1 MTTPHRYQLLRPKRP
16 WARALPALAAT
27 AALIAW
33 EMIARTHHLLY
44 VPPPSTILDRSYHL
58 WFAGPASHAFLTDQA
73 LQDLLPSLAR
83 LALGWTLATALGLAA
98 GITLGL
104 YPVLTALTDPILH
117 IGRAIPP
124 PALLPL
130 FLATL
135 PIGTP
140 TQLATIVYAV
150 TWPILIATVDG
161 IRSIDRAF
169 LDTATVFRIQR
180 RRRLLSVLIPA
191 AAPRILAG
199 LRLSLSLALIM
210 MVVSELTA
218 STNGLGYRLQQAA
231 GTLDIPAMWAVI
243 VLLGGLGITANAL
256 FLLLQ
261 HHLLRSRQST
271 PTHGHA

>member
-1 MTTPHRYQLLRPKRP
+1 MTPHRYRLPRPERP

-27 AALIAW
+27 VALIAW
-33 EMIARTHHLLY
+33 EVIARIHYLLY
-44 VPPPSTILDRSYHL
+44 FPPPSTVIARAYDL

-73 LQDLLPSLAR
+73 LEDLLPSLVR
-83 LALGWTLATALGLAA
+83 LALGWTLAATLGLAA
-98 GITLGL
+98 GIALGL
-104 YPVLTALTDPILH
+104 SPVLAALTDPILH

-130 FLATL
+130 FLATI

-169 LDTATVFRIQR
+169 LDTATVFRLPR

-199 LRLSLSLALIM
+199 LRLSVSLALIM
-210 MVVSELTA
+210 AVVSELVA
-218 STNGLGYRLQQAA
+218 STDGLGYRLQQAA
-231 GTLDIPAMWAVI
+231 GTLDISAMWAVI
-243 VLLGGLGITANAL
+243 VLLGTAGITANTA
-256 FLLLQ
+256 FLVLQ
-261 HHLLRSRQST
+261 RRLLRSRQAT
-271 PTHGHA
+271 PTHT

>member
-1 MTTPHRYQLLRPKRP
+1 M
-16 WARALPALAAT
+16 
-27 AALIAW
+27 IAW
-33 EMIARTHHLLY
+33 EVIARIHHLLY
-44 VPPPSTILDRSYHL
+44 FPPPSTIIDRAYHL
-58 WFAGPASHAFLTDQA
+58 WFAAPASRTFLTDQA

-83 LALGWTLATALGLAA
+83 LALGWTLAAALGLAA
-98 GITLGL
+98 GITLGCL
-104 YPVLTALTDPILH
+104 PVLAALTNSILH

-130 FLATL
+130 FLAIL

-150 TWPILIATVDG
+150 TWPILIATADG

-169 LDTATVFRIQR
+169 LDTATVFRLQR

-199 LRLSLSLALIM
+199 LRLSVSLALIM
-210 MVVSELTA
+210 MVVSELAA

-261 HHLLRSRQST
+261 HRLLRSRQST
-271 PTHGHA
+271 PAHGHA

>member
-1 MTTPHRYQLLRPKRP
+1 MTPHRYRLLRPERP

-33 EMIARTHHLLY
+33 EVITRIHHLLY
-44 VPPPSTILDRSYHL
+44 FPPPSTVIARAYDL
-58 WFAGPASHAFLTDQA
+58 WFAGAAFLTDQA
-73 LQDLLPSLAR
+73 IEDLLPSLTR
-83 LALGWTLATALGLAA
+83 LALGWTLAAALGLTA
-98 GITLGL
+98 GIALGL
-104 YPVLTALTDPILH
+104 SPVLAALTNPILH

-130 FLATL
+130 FLATI

-140 TQLATIVYAV
+140 IQLATIIYAV
-150 TWPILIATVDG
+150 TWPILITTADG

-169 LDTATVFRIQR
+169 LDTATVFRLQR

-199 LRLSLSLALIM
+199 LRLSVSLALIM
-210 MVVSELTA
+210 MVVSELAA
-218 STNGLGYRLQQAA
+218 STDGLGYRLQQAA

-243 VLLGGLGITANAL
+243 VLLGTAGITANTA
-256 FLLLQ
+256 FLRLQ
-261 HHLLRSRQST
+261 RHLLRSRQVA
-271 PTHGHA
+271 PAHGHT